1 MKKISLIQ
9 ESLQTALITCCPIF
23 RYNIPRGEEE
33 PESLLR
39 RVMLYFLEGAVGYPG
54 IIKLYCMN
62 PSTIIIMTAVMQQVL
77 QFINRLVS
85 QAALSKGDHDTVK
98 EKILQIISVSL
109 MPALLPELFGMVLGE
124 DFNSNA
130 EKQRDYIDKY
140 FKA

>member
-1 MKKISLIQ
+1 
-9 ESLQTALITCCPIF
+9 LQTAFNHMLSDISDI
-23 RYNIPRGEEE
+23 ISQEEKEE

-54 IIKLYCMN
+54 IIKAILHEPINNNNYDG
-62 PSTIIIMTAVMQQVL
+62 AVMQQVL

-85 QAALSKGDHDTVK
+85 QAALFSKGDHDTVK